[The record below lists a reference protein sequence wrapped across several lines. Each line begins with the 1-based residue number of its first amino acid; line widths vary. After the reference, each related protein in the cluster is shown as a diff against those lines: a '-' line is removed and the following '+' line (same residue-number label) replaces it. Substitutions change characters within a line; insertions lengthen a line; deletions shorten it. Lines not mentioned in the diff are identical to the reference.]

1 MQQNQDNSLD
11 PEIRSLQG
19 RQSPTYVRTEHGY
32 GRAESGFHK
41 EPQLI
46 YPEMNHRR
54 RESLGNDLRFLQGT
68 TTTSAFKEAQPEV
81 FRRYLK
87 SYFQYKYFYFVINA
101 YYFSST
107 LSMFDS

>member
-1 MQQNQDNSLD
+1 MQQNQNNSD

-41 EPQLI
+41 EPQMI

-54 RESLGNDLRFLQGT
+54 RESLGNDQRFMQGT

-81 FRRYLK
+81 FRR
-87 SYFQYKYFYFVINA
+87 
-101 YYFSST
+101 
-107 LSMFDS
+107 